1 MNPQELDK
9 LIQKYYQGITSED
22 EEERL
27 FKIISDNK
35 LPPEYAEDFAMLK
48 VLADAD
54 ADIPDPDS
62 GFETR
67 ILKAIDRSDSDAR
80 IISLKRKIYSAVAV
94 AASLLIMISSFFLV
108 RNNSGPEDTFD
119 DPVLAYNATIEVLSR
134 VGETLN
140 TGSDVISELSVI
152 STAEN
157 NLRRLSQPARIIS
170 REMESLKYIE
180 KSLDILDM
188 GSGKNDR

>member
-1 MNPQELDK
+1 MQ
-9 LIQKYYQGITSED
+9 
-22 EEERL
+22 
-27 FKIISDNK
+27 
-35 LPPEYAEDFAMLK
+35 
-48 VLADAD
+48 
-54 ADIPDPDS
+54 
-62 GFETR
+62 
-67 ILKAIDRSDSDAR
+67 AIDRSDSGAR

-94 AASLLIMISSFFLV
+94 AATLLIMISSFFLV

-119 DPVLAYNATIEVLSR
+119 DPILAYNATIEVLTR

-157 NLRRLSQPARIIS
+157 SLRRISQPARIIS

-188 GSGKNDR
+188 GTGKNE